1 MLYEHEGHRP
11 EIHPKASIAP
21 SAVVSGKVVIGPET
35 RVLHGAVVSAQ
46 GGEVRIGSRCV
57 IMENAVLRG
66 TKRHAL
72 NVGSNVLI
80 GPRAYLTGC
89 HIGDDVFLATGSTVF
104 NGARIAH
111 GSEVRV
117 NGVVHLL
124 SVLPPESLVPIGWVA
139 VGRPASVLPPDEH
152 DRIWELQEPLNFPG
166 EVFGIERSRPGA
178 SKMPELCRRYTK
190 FLAGH
195 DGDRRITNNE

>member
-11 EIHPKASIAP
+11 EIHPTASIAP
-21 SAVVSGKVVIGPET
+21 SAVVSGHVAIGPET

-57 IMENAVLRG
+57 VMENAVLRG
-66 TKRHAL
+66 TERHTL

-117 NGVVHLL
+117 NGIVHLL
-124 SVLPPESLVPIGWVA
+124 SELPPESLVPIGWVA
-139 VGRPASVLPPDEH
+139 VGRPASVLPPNEH

-178 SKMPELCRRYTK
+178 SKMPELCRRYTR

-195 DGDRRITNNE
+195 DGDRRINNNE

>member
-11 EIHPKASIAP
+11 DIHPTASIAP
-21 SAVVSGKVVIGPET
+21 SAVISGDVLIGPET

-46 GGEVRIGSRCV
+46 GGKVRIGSRCV
-57 IMENAVLRG
+57 VMENAVLRG

-104 NGARIAH
+104 NGARIAATRALQK
-111 GSEVRV
+111 SE
-117 NGVVHLL
+117 
-124 SVLPPESLVPIGWVA
+124 
-139 VGRPASVLPPDEH
+139 D
-152 DRIWELQEPLNFPG
+152 
-166 EVFGIERSRPGA
+166 
-178 SKMPELCRRYTK
+178 
-190 FLAGH
+190 
-195 DGDRRITNNE
+195 